1 MSDKER
7 EIIEALAKLPREQ
20 QEQVYWMALGASL
33 ATQSKE
39 EVPA

>member
-1 MSDKER
+1 MSER
-7 EIIEALAKLPREQ
+7 EQTIVQALAALPEEQ
-20 QEQVYWMALGASL
+20 QEKAYWMALGASL